1 MGEIDR
7 ASPTVEVAVLV
18 VLVDVTV
25 TAWVAAATVVV
36 VVVVDGNALV
46 RPLGVAV
53 FVVYVVVV
61 VVVDPPLVEERS
73 PPPLPLPPSP
83 PDDEYPS
90 YCHKRSKACLDG
102 SAKSAIPLMDTKTD
116 WGGIPAHQA
125 SDPGVTFL
133 TYKPRANRDKE
144 SPKEESSAS
153 ADV

>member
-1 MGEIDR
+1 MGEIGR
-7 ASPTVEVAVLV
+7 ASPTVVEVVVLV
-18 VLVDVTV
+18 VLVDV
-25 TAWVAAATVVV
+25 AVAALVAVVV
-36 VVVVDGNALV
+36 DDDGNALV

-53 FVVYVVVV
+53 FVGFVVVV
-61 VVVDPPLVEERS
+61 LDLPLVEERS
-73 PPPLPLPPSP
+73 PPPPPLPPSP